1 PIRCSH
7 DVRLCRLPLGVSQRP
22 DSPGRPGPRVR
33 LPDMQ
38 ELESPD
44 ANLGGV
50 DPKSAPRGIDLTK
63 LTSAE
68 LLALFDGV
76 LVELRARDLVRSSNN
91 PVADYAES
99 LVARALGLR
108 LETKSTTGYDAI
120 GQDGLKYEIK
130 GRRPTPANK
139 SRQL

>member
-1 PIRCSH
+1 MSE
-7 DVRLCRLPLGVSQRP
+7 
-22 DSPGRPGPRVR
+22 
-33 LPDMQ
+33 
-38 ELESPD
+38 ELEGD
-44 ANLGGV
+44 TNLGGV

-63 LTSAE
+63 LESAE

-76 LVELRARDLVRSSNN
+76 LVELRARGLVRSSNN

-99 LVARALGLR
+99 LIAKALGLR

-120 GQDGLKYEIK
+120 GPDGLKYEIK

-139 SRQL
+139 SRQLSVIRGLD